1 MTGERFAPRSPDDAR
16 RLVLDHPF
24 AWVVSAGEGDFQASA
39 LPIRPVFG
47 PAGEIEALIGHFARA
62 NPQVEFIRRHSRAL
76 ILFLGPHGY
85 VSPSWLTDRTQA
97 PTWNYASAQFV
108 VDIALAEDPADLEA
122 LLRDLVDAME
132 AERPNAWR
140 LEDMGPRYQRLARGI
155 IGFRA
160 DVRERRPRFKL
171 GQDERRDVFRE
182 ILQGLSRDGRAELQ
196 AWMEAF
202 ESADR

>member
-1 MTGERFAPRSPDDAR
+1 MTDHRFAPRSPDDLR

-47 PAGEIEALIGHFARA
+47 VDGEIETLIGHFARG
-62 NPQVEFIRRHSRAL
+62 NPHAGFVRRHPRAL
-76 ILFLGPHGY
+76 VLFVGPHGY

-97 PTWNYASAQFV
+97 PTWNHASAQFV
-108 VDIALAEDPADLEA
+108 VDIGLTEEAAELEA
-122 LLRDLVDAME
+122 LLRDLIDAME
-132 AERPNAWR
+132 TDRPNAWR
-140 LEDMGPRYQRLARGI
+140 LEDMGPRYERLSRGV

-160 DVRERRPRFKL
+160 RVQERRSRFKL
-171 GQDERRDVFRE
+171 GQDERPDVFRE
-182 ILQGLSRDGRAELQ
+182 ILQGLSRDGHAELR

-202 ESADR
+202 EATDH